1 MKKTAIVTGAGSG
14 IGRAVAIT
22 LLRAGYCVTLAG
34 RRAEALKE
42 TLGLALPDRGADR
55 ANRRQPAR
63 SRARAV

>member
-42 TLGLALPDRGADR
+42 TLEHAD
-55 ANRRQPAR
+55 AIARQ
-63 SRARAV
+63 